1 MDGPTITLIVGIIGC
16 VIGVSSFVSSLL
28 NKAQTN
34 GVLEQKIEQALQG
47 IDEIKMQVKDS
58 ATNQS
63 NMSLTVQSHTEQ
75 IKSLYKA
82 IDELKVRIKAIDS
95 IDSTLIKILEAIKS
109 LKEDQE

>member
-58 ATNQS
+58 ATNQN

-75 IKSLYKA
+75 IKNLYKA

-95 IDSTLIKILEAIKS
+95 IDSTLTKILEAIKS

>member
-1 MDGPTITLIVGIIGC
+1 MDGPTITLIVGIVGC
-16 VIGVSSFVSSLL
+16 VIGVSTFVSSLL

-47 IDEIKMQVKDS
+47 IDEIKTQVKDS
-58 ATNQS
+58 AASQT

-75 IKSLYKA
+75 IKNLYKA
-82 IDELKVRIKAIDS
+82 IDELKARLKTVGN
-95 IDSTLIKILEAIKS
+95 IDSTLTNILEAIKS